1 MISRA
6 RTDRNPWDA
15 WLQRAAVA
23 AMVTVG
29 ATLLAVG
36 LTLYGLNP

>member
-1 MISRA
+1 MTT
-6 RTDRNPWDA
+6 RTRTAHNPWDA

-29 ATLLAVG
+29 ATLLGVG